1 MNDVITRLILHGTLR
16 RSLDEEGDDYMTLS
30 VPQRQGIIVYFRHMR
45 QVRQLRRFGTV
56 HYVSSRM
63 HYAVL
68 YVNRDRVD
76 QTVNRLKKQRFVR
89 RIQLSVQRELRAAL
103 VDGEEDPLAPVT
115 FWPPKQQGRD

>member
-1 MNDVITRLILHGTLR
+1 
-16 RSLDEEGDDYMTLS
+16 MTLS
-30 VPQRQGIIVYFRHMR
+30 VPQRQGIIVYFRNMR

-68 YVNRDRVD
+68 YVNQDQVD

-89 RIQLSVQRELRAAL
+89 RIQLSVQHELRAAL
-103 VDGEEDPLAPVT
+103 VDGEKDPLAPVT
-115 FWPPKQQGRD
+115 FWPTGQRRRDQ

>member
-1 MNDVITRLILHGTLR
+1 
-16 RSLDEEGDDYMTLS
+16 MTLS
-30 VPQRQGIIVYFRHMR
+30 VPQRQGIIVYFRNMR

-63 HYAVL
+63 HYVVL
-68 YVNRDRVD
+68 YVNQDQVN

-89 RIQLSVQRELRAAL
+89 RIQLSVQHELRASL

-115 FWPPKQQGRD
+115 FWPTGQGGRNQ